1 MKTDESRRIPIEA
14 GQLAALLLSAMI
26 LAAAVVHAQ
35 TFRGA
40 IVGTVIDQSQAPAPD
55 VKVTA
60 KNQATGLTRTASTDT
75 SGNYDIPE
83 LPLGDYTVTLEK
95 EGFETVTQADVRV
108 DVAAERLKGPKPRT
122 CLSTG
127 ATIPSSSIWCRE
139 LPGLLTRLP
148 TRPAPSEFS
157 LSTGRV
163 AARTT
168 FCSTA
173 RT

>member
-1 MKTDESRRIPIEA
+1 MKTDESCRIPRQA
-14 GQLAALLLSAMI
+14 GQLAELLLSATI
-26 LAAAVVHAQ
+26 LAAAAVLTVHAQ

-108 DVAAERLKGPKPRT
+108 DVAAERRIDVTLVPGKLQQTVEVTAAAPLIQSTTNVLGGTIEGPQ
-122 CLSTG
+122 
-127 ATIPSSSIWCRE
+127 AE
-139 LPGLLTRLP
+139 NLPVN
-148 TRPAPSEFS
+148 
-157 LSTGRV
+157 GRDY
-163 AARTT
+163 TKLIYM
-168 FCSTA
+168 
-173 RT
+173 